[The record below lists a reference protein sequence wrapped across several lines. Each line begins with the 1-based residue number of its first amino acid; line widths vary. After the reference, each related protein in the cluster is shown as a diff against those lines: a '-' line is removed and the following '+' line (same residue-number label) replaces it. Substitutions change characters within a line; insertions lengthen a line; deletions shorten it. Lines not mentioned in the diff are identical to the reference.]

1 MQAGSVILCP
11 DAGCSRF
18 RTASLPERLTTTLYL
33 WRKAMK
39 RLLSSLVLCGLL
51 LTPCAAA
58 DVFAAPAQGSAPAV
72 QQKSTPAGTPAVQQ
86 KGSGFRGNPA
96 SKVYHNSGCRYF
108 NSKGA
113 SKTFATQQEAVK
125 AGYRPCKVCNG

>member
-1 MQAGSVILCP
+1 MQAGSVMSCP
-11 DAGCSRF
+11 DAE
-18 RTASLPERLTTTLYL
+18 TLQVPDSLSPGVAYITLYL

-72 QQKSTPAGTPAVQQ
+72 QQKSTPAGAPAVQQ

>member
-1 MQAGSVILCP
+1 MQRTLPVP
-11 DAGCSRF
+11 DGLSPGEAY
-18 RTASLPERLTTTLYL
+18 TTLYL

-72 QQKSTPAGTPAVQQ
+72 QQKSTPAGAPAVQQ

-108 NSKGA
+108 NSKG
-113 SKTFATQQEAVK
+113 
-125 AGYRPCKVCNG
+125 

>member
-1 MQAGSVILCP
+1 MQRTLPVP
-11 DAGCSRF
+11 DGLSPGEAY
-18 RTASLPERLTTTLYL
+18 TTLYL

-51 LTPCAAA
+51 LTPCA
-58 DVFAAPAQGSAPAV
+58 G
-72 QQKSTPAGTPAVQQ
+72 TPAGAPAVQQ

>member
-1 MQAGSVILCP
+1 MSHVIRLGSAV
-11 DAGCSRF
+11 
-18 RTASLPERLTTTLYL
+18 
-33 WRKAMK
+33 
-39 RLLSSLVLCGLL
+39 LVLLL
-51 LTPCAAA
+51 LASGCRE
-58 DVFAAPAQGSAPAV
+58 QPAV
-72 QQKSTPAGTPAVQQ
+72 QQKGAPAGTPAVQQ

>member
-1 MQAGSVILCP
+1 
-11 DAGCSRF
+11 
-18 RTASLPERLTTTLYL
+18 
-33 WRKAMK
+33 MK

-51 LTPCAAA
+51 LTPCTATDILAAS
-58 DVFAAPAQGSAPAV
+58 AQGNTPAV
-72 QQKSTPAGTPAVQQ
+72 QQKAAPAGAPAMQQ
-86 KGSGFRGNPA
+86 KGSGFRGNPS

>member
-1 MQAGSVILCP
+1 MQRTLPVP
-11 DAGCSRF
+11 DGLSPGEAY
-18 RTASLPERLTTTLYL
+18 TTLYL

-58 DVFAAPAQGSAPAV
+58 DVFAAPAQGSV
-72 QQKSTPAGTPAVQQ
+72 PAVQQ

-108 NSKGA
+108 NSKGS

>member
-51 LTPCAAA
+51 LTPYAAA
-58 DVFAAPAQGSAPAV
+58 DVFAAPAQGSA
-72 QQKSTPAGTPAVQQ
+72 PAVQQ

-108 NSKGA
+108 NSKGS